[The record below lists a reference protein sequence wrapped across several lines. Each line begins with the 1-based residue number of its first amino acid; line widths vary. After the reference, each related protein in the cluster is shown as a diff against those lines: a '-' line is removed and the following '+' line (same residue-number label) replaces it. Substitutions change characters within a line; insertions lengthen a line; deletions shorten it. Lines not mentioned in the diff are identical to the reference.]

1 MKTCL
6 KEQEALV
13 SRDWKQVCVIS
24 RVTVSLL
31 IVHMTECEVHLGGW
45 LGIKVS
51 DFQQTEIGI
60 MTKM

>member
-1 MKTCL
+1 M
-6 KEQEALV
+6 
-13 SRDWKQVCVIS
+13 CVIS

-31 IVHMTECEVHLGGW
+31 IVHVTECEVDLGGW

-51 DFQQTEIGI
+51 DFQQTETGI

>member
-1 MKTCL
+1 M
-6 KEQEALV
+6 
-13 SRDWKQVCVIS
+13 CVIS

-31 IVHMTECEVHLGGW
+31 IVHMTEREVHLGGW